1 MTGMTRVTGMPG
13 MTYMTRMTGITCEQ
27 VLQGAP
33 KEGREKE
40 GGLQL
45 RLRNLNIC
53 IEKVDAKY

>member
-1 MTGMTRVTGMPG
+1 MNGMTGMTRVTGMPG
-13 MTYMTRMTGITCEQ
+13 MTGITCEQ

-45 RLRNLNIC
+45 RLWNLNIC